1 MTTVTADQG
10 VVVYSGDNCPYC
22 VRAKHL
28 LQRKGVAYHEI
39 KVDGSPD
46 VRAEMERRS
55 QRRTIPQIF
64 INGHHVGGFD
74 DMAALDRTGELDK
87 LLAHVKRA

>member
-1 MTTVTADQG
+1 
-10 VVVYSGDNCPYC
+10 
-22 VRAKHL
+22 